1 MSETF
6 SRPADS
12 QHAPQTR
19 VVADAACLG
28 CGCVCDDIDV
38 VVEGDCIVEARRA
51 CELGKA
57 WFLEPQQSTSSDSQL
72 GGPTACRIDGRPAEF
87 AAGIERAAQ
96 LLAAARYPL
105 VFGLRNTACEAQQA
119 AIGLADWIG
128 ACVDSPTST
137 HHGPW
142 GVSFQGVGEVTS
154 SLGEVA
160 NRGDLIVFWGV
171 DPATTH
177 PRHFERYSLYP
188 QGMFVPRGRS
198 DRTVVAVDVRR
209 TATADAA
216 DVFFQVKHDSDFEA
230 LWTLRALAAGR
241 NLDAAQVRA
250 TTGVPLD
257 AWQDLSARMKRAKF
271 GVMFFG
277 GGLAMTRG
285 KHLNTEA
292 LLALVRDLNAFTRF
306 VAKAMRGEGNVT
318 GADNVLAWR
327 TGFAFGVNLARG
339 YPRFN
344 PGEYTAK
351 EVLARQEAD
360 VALIVQCDATRE
372 LGTGDLGD
380 AAQRH
385 LQTIP
390 CIVIESRPTA
400 TGENAAVTFHTA
412 TAGIHCGGTVYR
424 MDEIPLPLRPAIKSP
439 LPSDE
444 DILRR
449 IERRVLELQ
458 QSLS

>member
-6 SRPADS
+6 SRPANS
-12 QHAPQTR
+12 PLAAAPR
-19 VVADAACLG
+19 VVADATCLG

-38 VVEGDCIVEARRA
+38 VVEDNRIVEARRA

-57 WFLEPQQSTSSDSQL
+57 WFLGHERSEATAPQQT
-72 GGPTACRIDGRPAEF
+72 GCWIDGRPATVD
-87 AAGIERAAQ
+87 AGIERAAQ
-96 LLAAARYPL
+96 LLVTARYPL
-105 VFGLRNTACEAQQA
+105 IYGLRNTTCEAQQA
-119 AIGLADWIG
+119 AASLADWIG
-128 ACVDSPTST
+128 ACIDTPTST

-188 QGMFVPRGRS
+188 QGMFVPRGRA
-198 DRTVVAVDVRR
+198 DRTVVVVDVRR
-209 TATADAA
+209 SATADVA
-216 DVFFQVKHDSDFEA
+216 DVFFQVKPDSDFEA

-241 NLDAAQVRA
+241 ELDAAQVRS

-257 AWQDLSARMKRAKF
+257 AWQDLVARMKRAKF

-292 LLALVRDLNAFTRF
+292 LLALVRDMNAYTRF

-344 PGEYTAK
+344 PGEYTAR
-351 EVLARQEAD
+351 EILSRQEAD
-360 VALIVQCDATRE
+360 AALIVQYDATEE
-372 LGTGDLGD
+372 LG
-380 AAQRH
+380 AEAQRH
-385 LQTIP
+385 LEAIP
-390 CIVIESRPTA
+390 RIVIESRPTA
-400 TGENAAVTFHTA
+400 AAERAAVAFRTA
-412 TAGIHCGGTVYR
+412 TAGIHTGGTVYR
-424 MDEIPLPLRPAIKSP
+424 MDEIPLPLRPAITSP
-439 LPSDE
+439 LASDE

-458 QSLS
+458 QSSPS

>member
-1 MSETF
+1 
-6 SRPADS
+6 
-12 QHAPQTR
+12 
-19 VVADAACLG
+19 
-28 CGCVCDDIDV
+28 
-38 VVEGDCIVEARRA
+38 
-51 CELGKA
+51 
-57 WFLEPQQSTSSDSQL
+57 
-72 GGPTACRIDGRPAEF
+72 
-87 AAGIERAAQ
+87 
-96 LLAAARYPL
+96 
-105 VFGLRNTACEAQQA
+105 
-119 AIGLADWIG
+119 
-128 ACVDSPTST
+128 
-137 HHGPW
+137 
-142 GVSFQGVGEVTS
+142 
-154 SLGEVA
+154 
-160 NRGDLIVFWGV
+160 
-171 DPATTH
+171 
-177 PRHFERYSLYP
+177 
-188 QGMFVPRGRS
+188 
-198 DRTVVAVDVRR
+198 
-209 TATADAA
+209 
-216 DVFFQVKHDSDFEA
+216 
-230 LWTLRALAAGR
+230 LRALAAGR

-385 LQTIP
+385 
-390 CIVIESRPTA
+390 
-400 TGENAAVTFHTA
+400 
-412 TAGIHCGGTVYR
+412 
-424 MDEIPLPLRPAIKSP
+424 
-439 LPSDE
+439 
-444 DILRR
+444 
-449 IERRVLELQ
+449 
-458 QSLS
+458 

>member
-12 QHAPQTR
+12 QHAPPKR

-38 VVEGDCIVEARRA
+38 VVEGDRIVEARRA

-57 WFLEPQQSTSSDSQL
+57 WFLEPQQATFAASGVQS
-72 GGPTACRIDGRPAEF
+72 GCRIAGRPAEL

-96 LLAAARYPL
+96 LLVAARYPL
-105 VFGLRNTACEAQQA
+105 VFGLRNTTCEAQQA
-119 AIGLADWIG
+119 AVGLADWIG

-188 QGMFVPRGRS
+188 QGMFVPRGRA

-216 DVFFQVKHDSDFEA
+216 DVFFQVKPDSDFEA

-257 AWQDLSARMKRAKF
+257 AWQDLAARMKRAKF

-306 VAKAMRGEGNVT
+306 VAKSMRGEGNVT

-344 PGEYTAK
+344 PGEYTAN
-351 EVLARQEAD
+351 EVLKRKEAD
-360 VALIVQCDATRE
+360 AALIVQCDATEE
-372 LGTGDLGD
+372 LGG

-390 CIVIESRPTA
+390 RIVIESRPSA
-400 TGENAAVTFHTA
+400 MGENAAVTFHTA
-412 TAGIHCGGTVYR
+412 TAGIHFGGTVYR
-424 MDEIPLPLRPAIKSP
+424 MDEIPLPLRPSISSP

-444 DILRR
+444 EILRQ

-458 QSLS
+458 QQSPS

>member
-1 MSETF
+1 
-6 SRPADS
+6 
-12 QHAPQTR
+12 
-19 VVADAACLG
+19 
-28 CGCVCDDIDV
+28 
-38 VVEGDCIVEARRA
+38 
-51 CELGKA
+51 
-57 WFLEPQQSTSSDSQL
+57 
-72 GGPTACRIDGRPAEF
+72 
-87 AAGIERAAQ
+87 
-96 LLAAARYPL
+96 
-105 VFGLRNTACEAQQA
+105 
-119 AIGLADWIG
+119 
-128 ACVDSPTST
+128 
-137 HHGPW
+137 
-142 GVSFQGVGEVTS
+142 
-154 SLGEVA
+154 
-160 NRGDLIVFWGV
+160 V

-188 QGMFVPRGRS
+188 QGMFVPRGRA

-216 DVFFQVKHDSDFEA
+216 DVFFQVKPDSDFEA

-257 AWQDLSARMKRAKF
+257 AWQDLVARMKRAKF

-292 LLALVRDLNAFTRF
+292 LLALVRDLNAYTRF

-380 AAQRH
+380 AAQHH

-390 CIVIESRPTA
+390 RIVIESRPTA
-400 TGENAAVTFHTA
+400 SGEGAAVTFHTA
-412 TAGIHCGGTVYR
+412 TAGIHSGGTVYR
-424 MDEIPLPLRPAIKSP
+424 MDEIPLPLRPAIPSS

-444 DILRR
+444 DILRQ
-449 IERRVLELQ
+449 IERRVRELQ
-458 QSLS
+458 QQAPS

>member
-1 MSETF
+1 M
-6 SRPADS
+6 A
-12 QHAPQTR
+12 
-19 VVADAACLG
+19 

-38 VVEGDCIVEARRA
+38 VVEHNRIVEAQRA
-51 CELGKA
+51 CKLGQA
-57 WFLEPQQSTSSDSQL
+57 WFLGQAESLDEK
-72 GGPTACRIDGRPAEF
+72 GRQRPGCLIAGQPAEVD
-87 AAGIERAAQ
+87 AGIERAAQ

-105 VFGLRNTACEAQQA
+105 IYGLRNTTSEAQQA
-119 AIGLADWIG
+119 AVSVADWIG
-128 ACVDSPTST
+128 ACVDTPTST

-188 QGMFVPRGRS
+188 QGMFVPRGRA

-209 TATADAA
+209 TATADLA
-216 DVFFQVKHDSDFEA
+216 DVFFQVKPDSDFEA

-241 NLDAAQVRA
+241 ELDATQVRA
-250 TTGVPLD
+250 NTGVPLD
-257 AWQDLSARMKRAKF
+257 AWQDLMARMKRAKF

-292 LLALVRDLNAFTRF
+292 LLAVVRDMNAYTRF

-327 TGFAFGVNLARG
+327 TGFAFGVNLSRG

-344 PGEYTAK
+344 PGEYTAD
-351 EVLARQEAD
+351 EILSRAEAD
-360 VALIVQCDATRE
+360 VALIVQCDADE
-372 LGTGDLGD
+372 DLGP

-385 LQTIP
+385 LRSIP
-390 CIVIESRPTA
+390 RIVIDSRVTAAAESA
-400 TGENAAVTFHTA
+400 TVAFLTA
-412 TAGIHCGGTVYR
+412 TAGIHTGGTVYR
-424 MDEIPLPLRPAIKSP
+424 MDEIPLALRPAITSP
-439 LPSDE
+439 LASDV

-449 IERRVLELQ
+449 IERRVLQLQ
-458 QSLS
+458 QSSAS